1 MVPWTVTDSSA
12 VGVRSFGDDAVVF
25 DVELL
30 LCAGAV
36 LAFDDVVGG
45 GEDLVEVVGGAGLHQ
60 VSFEDVCLRGVLGVL
75 LGGCPD
81 GGGVGCFGLFDGED
95 AGELLVGD
103 VDGGDGGGEDGAVG
117 VGEEEDGLV
126 GVVDVGGGE
135 AEVVF
140 GEVDDAVFAGD
151 VGGGDDGE
159 LVPGDGGVEV
169 DGEDAAAGDGAADGG
184 SEPHVGEG
192 DVVDVLG
199 LAQDFGGAFFAQ
211 RRAAYCAEGFEF
223 GLGIGRHGRVW
234 IRDFDIR

>member
-1 MVPWTVTDSSA
+1 MECWASPSA
-12 VGVRSFGDDAVVF
+12 
-25 DVELL
+25 
-30 LCAGAV
+30 
-36 LAFDDVVGG
+36 
-45 GEDLVEVVGGAGLHQ
+45 
-60 VSFEDVCLRGVLGVL
+60 
-75 LGGCPD
+75 GCPD
-81 GGGVGCFGLFDGED
+81 GGGVGGFGLFDGED
-95 AGELLVGD
+95 AGEGLVGD
-103 VDGGDGGGEDGAVG
+103 LYGGYGGGEDGAVR
-117 VGEEEDGLV
+117 VREEEDGLV

-199 LAQDFGGAFFAQ
+199 LAEDLGEAFLAQGGM
-211 RRAAYCAEGFEF
+211 AYGGERG
-223 GLGIGRHGRVW
+223 GLGRVRHGLGRLLN
-234 IRDFDIR
+234 IRQG

>member
-1 MVPWTVTDSSA
+1 MAADDGGEVFLAAEGSAGFGLDDAALFFGEVEDELERVDEVVGALHGALDGDSV
-12 VGVRSFGDDAVVF
+12 VGVVLGDDAVVF

-36 LAFDDVVGG
+36 LAFYDVVGG
-45 GEDLVEVVGGAGLHQ
+45 GEDLVEVGCCAGLHE
-60 VSFEDVCLRGVLGVL
+60 VGLEDVFLRGVVGVVL
-75 LGGCPD
+75 SGLPD
-81 GGGVGCFGLFDGED
+81 GGGVGGFGLFDGED
-95 AGELLVGD
+95 AGEFFVGD
-103 VDGGDGGGEDGAVG
+103 FDGGDGGGEDGAVG
-117 VGEEEDGLV
+117 VREEEDGFV

-184 SEPHVGEG
+184 SEPHVR
-192 DVVDVLG
+192 
-199 LAQDFGGAFFAQ
+199 GG
-211 RRAAYCAEGFEF
+211 
-223 GLGIGRHGRVW
+223 
-234 IRDFDIR
+234 